1 MNVLRAI
8 AVLLGALLLLGA
20 CATSQNT
27 PQQDLVW
34 SAYKQCKTEGHVPSN
49 IQLDRVEPGGR
60 AWYSANRTTYGA
72 QELERCM
79 TEKTSTSGIA
89 IPPAYPPVVSR

>member
-1 MNVLRAI
+1 MNVLLAI
-8 AVLLGALLLLGA
+8 AIPVGALLLSA
-20 CATSQNT
+20 CATGQNT

-34 SAYKQCKTEGHVPSN
+34 SAYKQCKAERHVPSN
-49 IQLDRVEPGGR
+49 IPLDRVESDGR

-79 TEKTSTSGIA
+79 TEKTGTSGTA
-89 IPPAYPPVVSR
+89 IPPAYPPVISR